1 MDEADH
7 DADEPPLTVE
17 LLADLQAG
25 LLDDESAARV
35 RQRVRDDPDAERML
49 RALNRVRCDVATL
62 GADPPGEVPPEVTAR
77 VSAALDSAASQP
89 VAHSARPRMR
99 RGRLVAAVAGVG
111 AVLAAVGVG
120 TAALI
125 TAPEPTPSSP
135 ATAEHI
141 TVSTPPMA
149 IPMSRDEILGLLNQS
164 PDYGPL
170 ADPARRASCLTGLG
184 YPAATQVLGARRV
197 DINARPGV
205 VLVVAGDAPQSLAV
219 YAVALNCSAA
229 DTGLLA
235 NTQIP
240 RPSCDAME
248 CPTRRGTAVPTL
260 AFVEIQGRSFERVL

>member
-1 MDEADH
+1 MGEAD
-7 DADEPPLTVE
+7 DEADEPPLTVE

-35 RQRVRDDPDAERML
+35 RQRVRDDPDAEQIL

-62 GADPPGEVPPEVTAR
+62 GADPAPDVPPEVADR
-77 VSAALDSAASQP
+77 ISAALGSAEATPS
-89 VAHSARPRMR
+89 VAHAARPRMR
-99 RGRLVAAVAGVG
+99 PGRVVAGAAG
-111 AVLAAVGVG
+111 AAALLAAVGVG

-125 TAPEPTPSSP
+125 TAPEPAPSTPV
-135 ATAEHI
+135 TAEHI
-141 TVSTPPMA
+141 TVSTPPMV
-149 IPMSRDEILGLLNQS
+149 IPLSQDEILGLLDQS

-170 ADPARRASCLTGLG
+170 GDPARRASCLTGLG

-197 DINARPGV
+197 EINARPGV
-205 VLVVAGDAPQSLAV
+205 VLVVAGDTPHSLAV

-240 RPSCDAME
+240 RP
-248 CPTRRGTAVPTL
+248 
-260 AFVEIQGRSFERVL
+260 